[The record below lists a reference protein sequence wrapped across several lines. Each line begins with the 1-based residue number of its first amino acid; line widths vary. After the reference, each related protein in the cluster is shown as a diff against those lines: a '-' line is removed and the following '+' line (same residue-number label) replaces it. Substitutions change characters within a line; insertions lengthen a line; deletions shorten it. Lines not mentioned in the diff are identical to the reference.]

1 MLPAPIPVYCTFDRT
16 ESSKIIAK
24 SRVPDNDMLKVS
36 AQAPGGETGG
46 ALASLFAPAEYACG
60 IVAVPFSEGTVEEFA
75 AAVAAAAERHD
86 AGFAFLFHS
95 LSAFE
100 TKALA
105 QAISRHA
112 PSLPH
117 AGCTTAGEMQ
127 PAGIS
132 DGEALAIL
140 LPRQRFTVVS
150 AMIDNIGA
158 PSMDGV
164 ATTVEQLRRELAEKT
179 AGRVDLRCFALCLID
194 GMSFA
199 EEAVTAALH
208 WALDDIPLIGG
219 SAGDDLR
226 FETTTLLDNGR
237 VASDCAVVLLV
248 ATDVPFHVF
257 KTENFVPTGEK
268 LVVTASDPD
277 RRIVHEFNAAS
288 AAEEFAAAVG
298 VMPDQLTPM
307 SLASHPVVVRVGG
320 ENYCRSIQKV
330 NADGSLS
337 FFCAIDDGV
346 VLSIAQPKGMVESTR
361 NALRDIRERLGGI
374 DVVLGFDCVLR
385 RLDARNRQVFRDMSE
400 LYRTN
405 NVIGF
410 GTYGEQYRS
419 MHLNQTL
426 TGIAFGL
433 RQAAE

>member
-1 MLPAPIPVYCTFDRT
+1 VHSCT
-16 ESSKIIAK
+16 
-24 SRVPDNDMLKVS
+24 
-36 AQAPGGETGG
+36 
-46 ALASLFAPAEYACG
+46 EYACG
-60 IVAVPFSEGTVEEFA
+60 IVAVAQSNGT
-75 AAVAAAAERHD
+75 AEDFVQAIAPIARAND
-86 AGFAFLFHS
+86 CGFAYLFHS
-95 LSAFE
+95 LTAFD
-100 TKALA
+100 THALA
-105 QAISRHA
+105 AAIRTHA
-112 PSLPH
+112 PGLAH
-117 AGCTTAGEMQ
+117 AGCTTAGEML
-127 PAGIS
+127 PSGIS

-140 LPRQRFTVVS
+140 LPRERFTIVS
-150 AMIDNIGA
+150 AMIDDIGST
-158 PSMDGV
+158 SMDGI
-164 ATTVEQLRRELAEKT
+164 AATVERLKRELAEAT
-179 AGRVDLRCFALCLID
+179 AGRPGLGRFALCLID

-199 EEAVTAALH
+199 EEAVTAAFH

-226 FETTTLLDNGR
+226 FQTTTLISNGD
-237 VASDCAVVLLV
+237 VGTDSAIIALV

-277 RRIVHEFNAAS
+277 RRIVHEFNAAT
-288 AAEEFAAAVG
+288 AANEFAAAIG
-298 VMPDQLTPM
+298 ILPDQLTPM

-320 ENYCRSIQKV
+320 EYYCRSIQKV

-337 FFCAIDDGV
+337 FFCAIDDGI
-346 VLSIAQPKGMVESTR
+346 VLSIAEPKGMVESTR
-361 NALRDIRERLGGI
+361 NSFAGIRERLGGI
-374 DVVLGFDCVLR
+374 DVVLAFDCVLR
-385 RLDARNRQVFRDMSE
+385 RLDARNRQVFRAMSE
-400 LYRTN
+400 LYRDN

>member
-1 MLPAPIPVYCTFDRT
+1 MLPASAPVYCTFDGM

-24 SRVPDNDMLKVS
+24 SRVPDNDALKG
-36 AQAPGGETGG
+36 PGGETGG

-60 IVAVPFSEGTVEEFA
+60 IVAVPFSEGTLEEFA
-75 AAVAAAAERHD
+75 TSVATEAERHD
-86 AGFAFLFHS
+86 AGFAFFFHS
-95 LSAFE
+95 LSAFA
-100 TKALA
+100 TRDLA
-105 QAISRHA
+105 QAIARHA
-112 PSLPH
+112 PDLPH

-150 AMIDNIGA
+150 AMIDNIGSA
-158 PSMDGV
+158 SMDGV
-164 ATTVEQLRRELAEKT
+164 AATVEQLRRELAEKT
-179 AGRVDLRCFALCLID
+179 AERTNLGNFALCLID

-237 VASDCAVVLLV
+237 VASDCAIVLLV

-288 AAEEFAAAVG
+288 AAAEFAAAVG

-361 NALRDIRERLGGI
+361 NALKDIRERLGGI